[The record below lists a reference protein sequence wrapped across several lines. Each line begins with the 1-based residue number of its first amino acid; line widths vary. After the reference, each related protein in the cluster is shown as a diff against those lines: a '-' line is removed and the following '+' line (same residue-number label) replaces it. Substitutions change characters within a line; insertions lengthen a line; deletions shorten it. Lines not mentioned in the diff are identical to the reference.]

1 MVSENL
7 NPAIAR
13 RGEVASKS
21 TGPALQGNLGVGA
34 IVFMVL
40 AAAAPLTVIGGNV
53 PLAIGLGN
61 GAGAPVGFLVAVSVL
76 LLFSV
81 GFVAMTP
88 HVRDAGA
95 FFSYV
100 TEGLGPR
107 PGTGIAAVA
116 LVAYT
121 AIQVG
126 IYGYFG
132 WAMNDTMRIYH
143 GPDIPWPVYSFLAW
157 GLVAWLG
164 YRNIHLSAKVLG
176 FALICEVLIVVV
188 MDLVILGSGGNDGI
202 NLQSFSPA
210 VFTSGSLGIA
220 ILFSMTGFI
229 GFESTAIF
237 RDEARDPA
245 VTIPRATYVSVLL
258 IGCFYALSTWALVLG
273 SGIGNIRSAAE
284 ITMAGEGNLLLDQ
297 AQLWL
302 GKIGQDCVNVLL
314 LTSLLA
320 CVLSFHNVIARYQ
333 HALARKGLLWE
344 RLCAVHDT
352 HASPH
357 TSSLVQSATAAVLIA
372 IFAALQLDPLVAV
385 FGSMAGVATLGM
397 IILMLSTSLAVLSFF
412 RKHPKQAAGRIWSTR
427 IAPMLASLG
436 LVGCLWLVV
445 SNFTLITGGS
455 LGISIA
461 LATIPVAALAL
472 GWLRGARIG
481 CGAQ

>member
-1 MVSENL
+1 MKRDEVTRQSYGS
-7 NPAIAR
+7 AGVADIA
-13 RGEVASKS
+13 GGSKS
-21 TGPALQGNLGVGA
+21 LQGNLGVGA

-61 GAGAPVGFLVAVSVL
+61 GAGAPVGFVVAVAVL

-88 HVRDAGA
+88 YVRDAGA

-100 TEGLGPR
+100 TEGLGAR
-107 PGTGIAAVA
+107 LGTGIAAVA

-126 IYGYFG
+126 IYGYLG
-132 WAMNDTMRIYH
+132 WAMNDTMRIYN
-143 GPDIPWPVYSFLAW
+143 GPNIPWPVWSFLAW
-157 GLVAWLG
+157 ALVAWLG

-176 FALICEVLIVVV
+176 LALVLEVLIVVV
-188 MDLVILGSGGNDGI
+188 MDLVIFGSGGNDGI
-202 NLQSFSPA
+202 NVQSFSPA

-220 ILFSMTGFI
+220 VLFSMTGFI

-258 IGCFYALSTWALVLG
+258 IGSFYALSTWALVLG
-273 SGIGNIRSAAE
+273 SGVDNVRGAAE
-284 ITMAGEGNLLLDQ
+284 ATLAGEANLLLDQ
-297 AQLWL
+297 SQLWL

-333 HALARKGLLWE
+333 HALARKGLLWA
-344 RLCAVHDT
+344 RLGAVHDT

-357 TSSLVQSATAAVLIA
+357 ASSLVQSATAAVIIA
-372 IFAALQLDPLVAV
+372 IFALLQLDPLVEV

-397 IILMLSTSLAVLSFF
+397 IILMLTTSLSVLGFF
-412 RKHPKQAAGRIWSTR
+412 RERPDLVKGRVWQTR
-427 IAPMLASLG
+427 IAPTLASIG
-436 LVGCLWLVV
+436 LAGCLWLVI

-461 LATIPVAALAL
+461 LAAIPVAALAL
-472 GWLRGARIG
+472 GWLRGPQRG
-481 CGAQ
+481 